1 MEKIDVTKDG
11 IVSMRFNKP
20 ILKPN
25 LRQDGVTDK
34 SARRVLDSSIS
45 LDEFIEF
52 KIKDADLDE
61 ELNKDMC

>member
-1 MEKIDVTKDG
+1 
-11 IVSMRFNKP
+11 MRFNKP

-25 LRQDGVTDK
+25 LKQGGTNDE
-34 SARRVLDSSIS
+34 SAKRVLDSSIS